1 MAQVLSVNDYLS
13 EEAFGQS
20 YNKERSI
27 CGEHT
32 LAPLTKAVLDFWK
45 SSG

>member
-1 MAQVLSVNDYLS
+1 MYQK
-13 EEAFGQS
+13 EAFGQL

-32 LAPLTKAVLDFWK
+32 LAPLTKALFLISGDPRVNSK
-45 SSG
+45 SQW